1 MYLLDTHTFLWY
13 VSANPNLPQEISE
26 TISKADQV
34 YLSIISLWEI
44 AIKQSLNKMTYKDS
58 IIKLGEVCRILNI
71 NILALD
77 LFAVERIKTLPFI
90 HRDPFDR
97 MLVAQAQE
105 KKLTIITKDGII
117 PQYDVSTLTFE

>member
-1 MYLLDTHTFLWY
+1 M
-13 VSANPNLPQEISE
+13 
-26 TISKADQV
+26 
-34 YLSIISLWEI
+34 SIISLWEI

-77 LFAVERIKTLPFI
+77 LFAVERIKTLPLI

-105 KKLTIITKDGII
+105 KNSPLLQKMVLF
-117 PQYDVSTLTFE
+117 PSTTSLH

>member
-1 MYLLDTHTFLWY
+1 M
-13 VSANPNLPQEISE
+13 
-26 TISKADQV
+26 
-34 YLSIISLWEI
+34 SIISLWEI

-105 KKLTIITKDGII
+105 KNLTIITKDGII

>member
-1 MYLLDTHTFLWY
+1 
-13 VSANPNLPQEISE
+13 
-26 TISKADQV
+26 
-34 YLSIISLWEI
+34 
-44 AIKQSLNKMTYKDS
+44 MTYKDP
-58 IIKLGEVCRILNI
+58 IIKRGEVCRILNI

-105 KKLTIITKDGII
+105 KNLTIITKDGII